1 MSDAIIRVAIFAKNA
16 IFEGDLLSK
25 KLVITKLTQLSGKT
39 QFLTVQLS
47 GFNCIKK
54 RVHVYSYQTV
64 KDILTLFPPIFKSR

>member
-25 KLVITKLTQLSGKT
+25 KLVIAKMTQLSGKT

-47 GFNCIKK
+47 GFNCIENLLKIAYEK
-54 RVHVYSYQTV
+54 LN
-64 KDILTLFPPIFKSR
+64 KDAY